1 MKARLV
7 AATVLLACGTLL
19 GQQPSNKSHTE
30 HVRTRGCVR
39 PGKEEGCFVLHD
51 IKRHRYYDLNFDA
64 AGSTPEP
71 YTHISFEG
79 IGYAH
84 DAHCSQGRP
93 VHVSSW
99 KKLPGECSRPA
110 SKPRT
115 QSKPQTE

>member
-1 MKARLV
+1 MKIRLL
-7 AATVLLACGTLL
+7 AATVVLACGPLL
-19 GQQPSNKSHTE
+19 GQQVTSKPGMSHTE
-30 HVRTRGCVR
+30 HVQARGCVR

-51 IKRHRYYDLNFDA
+51 IKGHRYYDLTFDA
-64 AGSTPEP
+64 AGNTPEL

-99 KKLPGECSRPA
+99 KKLPGECSKPA
-110 SKPRT
+110 LSKG
-115 QSKPQTE
+115 KAK